1 MSRMGR
7 GRAPGAPKRC
17 ENGRGTVPAEAVGML
32 RRLLPLGCLLAVAA
46 CEKTEVDSM
55 SGGIATGCG
64 PDAGATVLPD
74 AGPVDQGATA
84 DTTPAPAP
92 DTAAAIG
99 KKSFALT
106 QEQLRNLGSGNRE
119 YHPDSLHIF
128 LGNRERTCGNPFA
141 AGEPYCGS
149 WTVSFKLP
157 PELQAPGTTVHVEDP
172 RLNFF
177 LGVGGTTPG
186 PGGCSG
192 GGGGSLL
199 FGDVL
204 VLERSTD
211 FIVVK
216 LVDTRSPEVDAS
228 GTYTVALCR

>member
-1 MSRMGR
+1 
-7 GRAPGAPKRC
+7 
-17 ENGRGTVPAEAVGML
+17 ML
-32 RRLLPLGCLLAVAA
+32 RTLLPLGCLLAVAA

-55 SGGIATGCG
+55 TGGIATGCG
-64 PDAGATVLPD
+64 PDAGAASSFPMP
-74 AGPVDQGATA
+74 GPSIRGRPPTRRRQRRPTWR
-84 DTTPAPAP
+84 TPWARR
-92 DTAAAIG
+92 
-99 KKSFALT
+99 SFALT
-106 QEQLRNLGSGNRE
+106 QEQLRKLGSGNRE

-177 LGVGGTTPG
+177 FGVGGTTPG
-186 PGGCSG
+186 PGGCTG

-199 FGDVL
+199 FGDVV

-216 LVDTRSPEVDAS
+216 LVDTRTREVDAS